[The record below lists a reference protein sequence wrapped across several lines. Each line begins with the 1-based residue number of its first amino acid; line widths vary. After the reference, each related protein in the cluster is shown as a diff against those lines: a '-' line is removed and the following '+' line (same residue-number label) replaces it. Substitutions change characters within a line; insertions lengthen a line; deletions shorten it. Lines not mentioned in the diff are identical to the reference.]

1 MQLKDFSIERVLAG
15 YRKQEFSPT
24 ELATVYLDAIE
35 ANNERLGAFLQVDRD
50 LVLAQATALDSR
62 RQEVNKLPLFG
73 VPIAIKDNFLVKNW
87 QATAASKILKGY
99 VSPYTATCVEKLE
112 SAGAI
117 IIGKTNLDEFAMGS
131 STENSAYFPAK
142 NPWDTSRVTGGSSGG
157 SASAV
162 AAALAVG
169 SLGSDTGGSIR
180 QPASL
185 CGIVGLKPTYGR
197 VSRFGIIAFAS
208 SLDQVGPFGRSV
220 QDVATLLEVI
230 SGYDRNDATSSRA
243 IVPHYSDHLKG
254 ATLKNVRVGI
264 AKDWLEGIDEEVRKS
279 FDEAVKLMVKEG
291 AKIVDISLPHSRY
304 ALSTY
309 YIIAPCEASS
319 NLARYDGIH
328 AGFRADGVTDLDS
341 VYFKSRGQGFGAE
354 VKLRIML
361 GTYALSAGYYDAFY
375 GQANEVRKM
384 IQQDFLTAY
393 EDCDCIVM
401 PTSPSTAFKFG
412 EKSADPIK
420 MYTSDIC
427 TLPVSLAGLPALSV
441 PSGVDSQGLPIGLQF
456 IGKHFEE
463 SHLLKVA
470 HKYEQVRGP
479 FPHPSGVDY

>member
-1 MQLKDFSIERVLAG
+1 MQLREFTIERVLAG
-15 YRKQEFSPT
+15 YRKQEFSPV
-24 ELATVYLDAIE
+24 ELATAYLDVIE
-35 ANNERLGAFLQVDRD
+35 KQNERLGAFLQVDRD
-50 LVLAQATALDSR
+50 LVLAQATALDAR
-62 RQEVNKLPLFG
+62 KQEVNKLPLFG
-73 VPIAIKDNFLVKNW
+73 VPIAIKDNFLVKDW

-99 VSPYTATCVEKLE
+99 KSPYTATCVEKLE
-112 SAGAI
+112 SAGAL

-197 VSRFGIIAFAS
+197 ISRYGIIAFAS

-220 QDVATLLEVI
+220 QDVASLLEVI

-254 ATLKNVRVGI
+254 ASLKNVRIGI
-264 AKDWLEGIDEEVRKS
+264 AKDWLEGIDDEVRKS

-291 AKIVDISLPHSRY
+291 AKVVEISLPHSRY

-328 AGFRADGVTDLDS
+328 SGFRADGVTDLDS
-341 VYFKSRGQGFGAE
+341 VYFKSRGKGFGAE

-375 GQANEVRKM
+375 GKANEVRKL

-393 EDCDCIVM
+393 ESCDCIVM

-441 PSGVDSQGLPIGLQF
+441 PSGLDSQGLPIGLQF

-470 HKYEQVRGP
+470 HKYEQIRGE
-479 FPHPSGVDY
+479 FPLPSGVDY

>member
-1 MQLKDFSIERVLAG
+1 MQLKEFTIERVIAG
-15 YRKQEFSPT
+15 YRKQEFSPS
-24 ELATVYLDAIE
+24 ELATSYLDAIE
-35 ANNERLGAFLQVDRD
+35 EQNGRLGAFLQVDRD
-50 LVLAQATALDSR
+50 LVLAQAAALDSR

-87 QATAASKILKGY
+87 QATAGSKILKGY

-180 QPASL
+180 QPARL

-197 VSRFGIIAFAS
+197 VSRYGIIAFAS
-208 SLDQVGPFGRSV
+208 SLDQVGPFGRTV
-220 QDVATLLEVI
+220 QDVASLLEVI

-264 AKDWLEGIDEEVRKS
+264 ARDWLEGVDGEVRKS
-279 FDEAVKLMVKEG
+279 FDEAVKLMIKDG

-328 AGFRADGVTDLDS
+328 SGFRAEGVTDLDS

-375 GQANEVRKM
+375 GKANEVRKL

-412 EKSADPIK
+412 EKAADPIK

-441 PSGVDSQGLPIGLQF
+441 PCGLDSQGLPIGLQF

-470 HKYEQVRGP
+470 HKYELERGE
-479 FPHPSGVDY
+479 FPLPAGVDY